1 VKNLTAHE
9 TIAMR
14 ELLDASDLFAQER
27 KVNLSFACQSES
39 ATPTIEGI
47 TKIMHKAGECKA
59 SFRLINALNAIKPR
73 TMGRPSVG
81 SEMLP
86 ALTVPEDLR
95 SALEAKA
102 SALGISVPD
111 ARREAYRLFTK

>member
-9 TIAMR
+9 TVAMR

-27 KVNLSFACQSES
+27 KVNLSLACQAES

-59 SFRLINALNAIKPR
+59 SFRLINALNEIKPR
-73 TMGRPSVG
+73 TMGRPTVG
-81 SEMLP
+81 AAMLP
-86 ALTVPEDLR
+86 ALTVPEELR
-95 SALEAKA
+95 AALEAKA
-102 SALGISVPD
+102 ARLGISVPD